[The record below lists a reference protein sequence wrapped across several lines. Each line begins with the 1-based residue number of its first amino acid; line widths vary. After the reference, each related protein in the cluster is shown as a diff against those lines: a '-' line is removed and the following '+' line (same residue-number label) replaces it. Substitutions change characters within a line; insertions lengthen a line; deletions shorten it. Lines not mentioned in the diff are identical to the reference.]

1 MSARIISTVGRA
13 IDVIVAGR
21 LVSHLRFAAGVCVLA
36 AGLLMGSAGGAVAV
50 ADPDSS
56 GSAAPGDGGTN
67 ASGQGSTTARSPVGN
82 VTGTLRETI
91 QRVTST
97 LGSGRQP
104 GQQPSTGAKSPKEEP
119 GGTTP
124 RTRSKTWASSSGSQC
139 GAGSQCGGAGSRCGG
154 AGSRC
159 GGAGSRC
166 GGAGSRCGGAGSR
179 CGGAG
184 SRCGGAGSRC
194 GRRSRRGSRCWAA
207 PVPNLVGP
215 VSDVIAPVQDMLTSV
230 AGAVVPLTQLQSDLS
245 SFLLGI
251 AGVEPVEG
259 GLRGIDG
266 AGLSATAGASVASQL
281 RLVRPLSGVPG
292 VPVAGNTGTAT
303 LGGIAASIF
312 GAMSEAG
319 RASSLPG
326 MAPPAP
332 NGAIPMGVR
341 SFLRHAVRDLPVA
354 VSVAA
359 LAAVALPGV
368 GGLVILTLAGVRIG
382 YRQAKA
388 GFVLRTAGIARF
400 AGPGPLGVVRSG
412 SLVVVRPRGL
422 RVVRA
427 TGRAGRSAGSRARW
441 AGPTPPR
448 TPLSRHSAP
457 GSIAA

>member
-1 MSARIISTVGRA
+1 MSARIISIVGRV

-67 ASGQGSTTARSPVGN
+67 ASGQASTTASSPVG
-82 VTGTLRETI
+82 TLTHTRRKTI
-91 QRVTST
+91 QGVTRT

-104 GQQPSTGAKSPKEEP
+104 GQQPFTGAKFPKKEP
-119 GGTTP
+119 GGT
-124 RTRSKTWASSSGSQC
+124 KTEDENKDSGP
-139 GAGSQCGGAGSRCGG
+139 AVAVPDLL
-154 AGSRC
+154 A
-159 GGAGSRC
+159 AVPNVV
-166 GGAGSRCGGAGSR
+166 
-179 CGGAG
+179 
-184 SRCGGAGSRC
+184 
-194 GRRSRRGSRCWAA
+194 A
-207 PVPNLVGP
+207 PVTHVIAPVTHVVTPSDVIAPVARVPNVVARVPNVVAPVTHVVASIPNLVAP
-215 VSDVIAPVQDMLTSV
+215 VSDVIAPVRDMLTSV
-230 AGAVVPLTQLQSDLS
+230 AGAVVPVTQLQSDLS
-245 SFLLGI
+245 AFLLGI
-251 AGVEPVEG
+251 AGVEPVVG
-259 GLRGIDG
+259 GLGGIDG
-266 AGLSATAGASVASQL
+266 AGRSATADASVASQL
-281 RLVRPLSGVPG
+281 RLALPLVRVSG
-292 VPVAGNTGTAT
+292 VPVAGNTAAAT
-303 LGGIAASIF
+303 LGGIFTPIF
-312 GAMSEAG
+312 GAMTEAG
-319 RASSLPG
+319 RASSVPG

-341 SFLRHAVRDLPVA
+341 SFLRHAVSDLPVA

-422 RVVRA
+422 RVVRP
-427 TGRAGRSAGSRARW
+427 GVLSAGCLPKVA
-441 AGPTPPR
+441 
-448 TPLSRHSAP
+448 
-457 GSIAA
+457 

>member
-21 LVSHLRFAAGVCVLA
+21 LVSQLRFAAGVCVLA
-36 AGLLMGSAGGAVAV
+36 AALLMASAGGAVAV
-50 ADPDSS
+50 ADSNSS
-56 GSAAPGDGGTN
+56 GSAASGDGGTN
-67 ASGQGSTTARSPVGN
+67 ASGHGGTTARSPVGD
-82 VTGTLRETI
+82 VTGPLRETI
-91 QRVTST
+91 RRVTST

-104 GQQPSTGAKSPKEEP
+104 GQRPFHRREKP
-119 GGTTP
+119 GGRSWRHGHHGPEVGPGP
-124 RTRSKTWASSSGSQC
+124 RRAVPNV
-139 GAGSQCGGAGSRCGG
+139 APVPNAV
-154 AGSRC
+154 APVPD
-159 GGAGSRC
+159 
-166 GGAGSRCGGAGSR
+166 
-179 CGGAG
+179 
-184 SRCGGAGSRC
+184 
-194 GRRSRRGSRCWAA
+194 AA
-207 PVPNLVGP
+207 PVPNAVAP
-215 VSDVIAPVQDMLTSV
+215 VPDAAARRFPMRAAAVSDVSAPVQDMLTSV
-230 AGAVVPLTQLQSDLS
+230 AGAVVPLTHLQSDLS

-266 AGLSATAGASVASQL
+266 AGPSATAGASVASQL
-281 RLVRPLSGVPG
+281 RLVRPLAGVPG
-292 VPVAGNTGTAT
+292 VPVAGNTRTAT

-326 MAPPAP
+326 IAPPAP
-332 NGAIPMGVR
+332 DGAIPMGVR
-341 SFLRHAVRDLPVA
+341 SFLRHTVSDLPVA

-368 GGLVILTLAGVRIG
+368 GGLVILNLAGVRIG

-388 GFVLRTAGIARF
+388 GFVLQTAGIARF